1 MTPNKLASILENSK
15 LFLFIYK
22 NIDGLTLAIA
32 GIWQALRIILGAASL
47 GIFTN
52 NSFFETLM
60 VYFIGTSLFYASLLL
75 LASFMK
81 LLGILFNLRRTR
93 QIGNIIT
100 FAYWTTMFF
109 SFLFSHPPN
118 SISLLAFTYVVLSFK
133 LILKE
138 GNRYE

>member
-118 SISLLAFTYVVLSFK
+118 SISLLAFTYVILSFK